1 MKIAH
6 FCKDSNSVLSN
17 LKWKKEYILVYRN
30 FRDLI
35 PLVEVLQ
42 SEDAVTPLCFQVI
55 FFLVLLCFYYLSYR
69 KNISNVFDAQE
80 ERERERESIQRTYD
94 ISSNSVVLLNTL
106 IHTHTRTHADN
117 CQPGYQLEFLL
128 LHNKTSQTDWCRLG
142 GFTEEQGRDENNER
156 MIASLSVFA
165 CILIFHLYLEY
176 ANTLFMSFCLK
187 TWITLHSMG
196 KKTNTLARF

>member
-1 MKIAH
+1 MKKGIY
-6 FCKDSNSVLSN
+6 FSVSEFQRFDSFGWGFAIRRCCHAFVFSGYFLPRV
-17 LKWKKEYILVYRN
+17 
-30 FRDLI
+30 
-35 PLVEVLQ
+35 
-42 SEDAVTPLCFQVI
+42 AVFLLPVI
-55 FFLVLLCFYYLSYR
+55 
-69 KNISNVFDAQE
+69 QE
-80 ERERERESIQRTYD
+80 KHQQCLWCTGRERERESIQRTYD

>member
-6 FCKDSNSVLSN
+6 FCNDSNSVHSN
-17 LKWKKEYILVYRN
+17 LKWKKEYILVYQN

-42 SEDAVTPLCFQVI
+42 KERCCHAFVFSGYFLARVAVFLLPVI
-55 FFLVLLCFYYLSYR
+55 
-69 KNISNVFDAQE
+69 QE
-80 ERERERESIQRTYD
+80 KHQQCLWCTGRERESIQSTYD

-142 GFTEEQGRDENNER
+142 GFTEEQGRDKNNER

-176 ANTLFMSFCLK
+176 ANMLFMSFCLK
-187 TWITLHSMG
+187 TWITLHSME
-196 KKTNTLARF
+196 KNEYII

>member
-1 MKIAH
+1 M
-6 FCKDSNSVLSN
+6 LSR
-17 LKWKKEYILVYRN
+17 LCI
-30 FRDLI
+30 FRLF
-35 PLVEVLQ
+35 
-42 SEDAVTPLCFQVI
+42 SSS
-55 FFLVLLCFYYLSYR
+55 SYCVSITCHTGKTSAMSLMHR
-69 KNISNVFDAQE
+69 K
-80 ERERERESIQRTYD
+80 RERESIQSTYD

-106 IHTHTRTHADN
+106 IHTHIRTHADN

-187 TWITLHSMG
+187 TWITLHSME
-196 KKTNTLARF
+196 KKNTLARF